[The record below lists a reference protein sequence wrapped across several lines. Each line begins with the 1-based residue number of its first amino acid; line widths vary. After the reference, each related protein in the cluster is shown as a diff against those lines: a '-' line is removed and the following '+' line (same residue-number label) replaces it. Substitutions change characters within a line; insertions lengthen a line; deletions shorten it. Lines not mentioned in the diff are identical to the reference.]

1 MHTNWEGTSR
11 QSKGKTCSPE
21 RRRIRTAF
29 LLLYHR
35 KASQPA
41 SQPES
46 SKKMKIGKGNVYDL
60 NLVSPC
66 LFSYY
71 AYWGHTLSCSSSSF
85 LSNIPDLP
93 LGTGNQPTEGSELR
107 RVHNNKLLLKMN
119 FNFEDWTMFFTV
131 WLVLFNAWL
140 EDKPAIDEQS
150 IRGGKPTKM
159 PFVRFIA
166 PIFPVLCGEVT
177 VEVTC
182 SWYA

>member
-35 KASQPA
+35 KASQRA
-41 SQPES
+41 VR
-46 SKKMKIGKGNVYDL
+46 KWTIGKGNVYDL

-85 LSNIPDLP
+85 PSNIPDLP

-131 WLVLFNAWL
+131 WLVLFNAWF
-140 EDKPAIDEQS
+140 EDKRAIDEQS
-150 IRGGKPTKM
+150 IGEANQLQCPLLDLLHQSCRC
-159 PFVRFIA
+159 FVVKH
-166 PIFPVLCGEVT
+166 P
-177 VEVTC
+177 
-182 SWYA
+182 WK